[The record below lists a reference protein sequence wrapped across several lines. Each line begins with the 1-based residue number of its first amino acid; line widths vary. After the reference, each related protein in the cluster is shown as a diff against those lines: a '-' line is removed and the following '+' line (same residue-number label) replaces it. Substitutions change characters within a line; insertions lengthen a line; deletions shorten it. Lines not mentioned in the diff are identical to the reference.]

1 MNSTTAC
8 LLLAGATALLCAC
21 SQQKPATP
29 RAPESVR
36 AVTVARVESRALAS
50 AASASGLL
58 VAREEAAVGVEQA
71 GVRVLRVLVEEG
83 ARVRAGQPLA
93 VLDDALLR
101 ERLAQ
106 ARAQAAQA
114 GSEAE
119 RVRGLDGSGVMSEE
133 EIGRRRSQARIA
145 QAQLRELETQ
155 SRQTTVRAPVSGVV
169 IERSARPGSLSG
181 GEPLFRIVRDD
192 QVELD
197 AEVPE
202 TAILGIEPGQP
213 VAVTLADGQV
223 FAGRV
228 RLVSPRIDPKTK
240 LGRVRVAL
248 PVDAD
253 LRVGGFARAAFAG
266 RSAPVATV
274 PEKAVHFEASG
285 PQLTLIDRDD
295 RARRVAVKT
304 GRRSGGVVELLQGPP
319 VGSRVALAG
328 GAFLID
334 GDRVRPE
341 PVVPEPVAPEPVAPT
356 PHAPKP
362 ASAAE
367 R

>member
-1 MNSTTAC
+1 M
-8 LLLAGATALLCAC
+8 
-21 SQQKPATP
+21 
-29 RAPESVR
+29 
-36 AVTVARVESRALAS
+36 
-50 AASASGLL
+50 
-58 VAREEAAVGVEQA
+58 
-71 GVRVLRVLVEEG
+71 
-83 ARVRAGQPLA
+83 
-93 VLDDALLR
+93 LDDALLR